1 MGFSFCVAAPQVD
14 ENQADKQAEAQVLPE
29 ISWVFSPDRDSGNV
43 PEQVAGA
50 GVDLSFANLTP
61 LTVRMGPGS
70 VAPGAAAA
78 QQAGL
83 PGSEA
88 AAAVSEA
95 GQPGAEAGAPQ
106 RLKQRLKKK
115 QRQRPNPKPKRK
127 RKLLPIMPPW
137 NQA

>member
-78 QQAGL
+78 QQAAL
-83 PGSEA
+83 PGWSA
-88 AAAVSEA
+88 RGRGCSARSRGCNYCQSA
-95 GQPGAEAGAPQ
+95 
-106 RLKQRLKKK
+106 
-115 QRQRPNPKPKRK
+115 
-127 RKLLPIMPPW
+127 
-137 NQA
+137 